1 MSVCLV
7 SLSLSFLFVLSID
20 AKATARFTCL
30 DFLLQ
35 LELGSACSKLC
46 SGTAIDILFNA
57 VATGFAR
64 VGRLGVVMHVTE
76 IIATKQTCD
85 FRSFDGSNIIKSA

>member
-1 MSVCLV
+1 MSVCLL

-35 LELGSACSKLC
+35 LELGSACGKLC
-46 SGTAIDILFNA
+46 SGTAISIDIVFNA

-64 VGRLGVVMHVTE
+64 VAAGL
-76 IIATKQTCD
+76 AL
-85 FRSFDGSNIIKSA
+85 